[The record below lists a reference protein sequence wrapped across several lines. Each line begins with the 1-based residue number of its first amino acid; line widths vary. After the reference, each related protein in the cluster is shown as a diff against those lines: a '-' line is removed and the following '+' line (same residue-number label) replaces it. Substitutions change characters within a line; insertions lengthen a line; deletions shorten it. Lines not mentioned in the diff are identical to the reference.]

1 MAKHGDTKQRAA
13 MAEREHRRNKRILRL
28 LCFVVA
34 IAVAFVAGFALR
46 SQDQFLVSLGF
57 SIPGVQKAGT
67 QSADVKKSPYDSISA
82 RLSEVEDV
90 LAKSDLNGYD
100 LDEATKEVFK
110 GFSSACDDKYFE
122 YLDPSRYASFVKD
135 SSDGAYNG
143 VGVLFSDY
151 NGRALVS
158 DVFSGSAAEAAGVQQ
173 GDVLIGIDG
182 DTSHDWSV
190 TEAISGLS
198 RNAGETVVVT
208 WMRPSSVG
216 AETGMSYTTALTCSS
231 YKEQNVTYSLD
242 GTVGYIR
249 VRQITQDTADNV
261 SAALADL
268 IDQGATSFV
277 VDLRDNPGGYL
288 TQAVDVA
295 NLFIKTGVI
304 VEVQTSTGTSPK
316 SASGKTVTD
325 LPLVVLTN
333 GYTSG
338 AAEVLAAALQDNQR
352 ATIVGETTIGKGSV
366 QVVHELSF
374 GGAIRY
380 TAGYYK
386 SPLGH
391 DIDGVGVI
399 PDIAISSSEG
409 GTDPQLVLAVETAQN
424 KEKA

>member
-46 SQDQFLVSLGF
+46 SQDQFLASLGF

-67 QSADVKKSPYDSISA
+67 QATDVKKSPYDSVSA

-110 GFSSACDDKYFE
+110 GFSNACDDKYFE
-122 YLDPSRYASFVKD
+122 YLDPSRYVSFVKD

-216 AETGMSYTTALTCSS
+216 AETGASYTTALTCSS

-249 VRQITQDTADNV
+249 VRQITQDTSDNV

-268 IDQGATSFV
+268 IEQGATSFV
-277 VDLRDNPGGYL
+277 MDLRDNPGGYL

-295 NLFIKTGVI
+295 NLFIKTGVV

>member
-67 QSADVKKSPYDSISA
+67 QSTDVKKSPYDSISA

-208 WMRPSSVG
+208 WMCPSSVG
-216 AETGMSYTTALTCSS
+216 AETGTSYTTALTCSS

>member
-110 GFSSACDDKYFE
+110 GFSNACDDKYFE

-151 NGRALVS
+151 NGHALVS

-216 AETGMSYTTALTCSS
+216 AETGISYTTALTCSS

-399 PDIAISSSEG
+399 PDITISSSEG